1 MSSKRKHKE
10 GNLISF
16 KVLLTT
22 EGNIVSELS
31 GIPIDKIDMVFSKE
45 DRKIIKTLVE
55 QAKIKLEPLHLHLQ
69 REIQAL

>member
-1 MSSKRKHKE
+1 MAKQNRE

-16 KVLLTT
+16 KVLLTA
-22 EGNIVSELS
+22 EGNLVTEIS
-31 GIPIDKIDMVFSKE
+31 GIPLDKIDKVFSKE
-45 DRKIIKTLVE
+45 DRKLIKTLVE

>member
-1 MSSKRKHKE
+1 MAKQNRE

-16 KVLLTT
+16 KVLLTA
-22 EGNIVSELS
+22 EGNLVTEIS
-31 GIPIDKIDMVFSKE
+31 GIPLDKIDKVFSKE

>member
-1 MSSKRKHKE
+1 MAKQNRE

-16 KVLLTT
+16 KVLLTS
-22 EGNIVSELS
+22 EGNLVTELS
-31 GIPIDKIDMVFSKE
+31 GIPLDKIDNVFSKD

-55 QAKIKLEPLHLHLQ
+55 QAQIKLEPLHLYLQ

>member
-1 MSSKRKHKE
+1 MAKQNRE

-16 KVLLTT
+16 KVLLTA
-22 EGNIVSELS
+22 EGNLVTEIS
-31 GIPIDKIDMVFSKE
+31 GIPLDKIDKVFSKE
-45 DRKIIKTLVE
+45 DRKSIKTLVE